1 MPITL
6 LDIIL
11 LGVMLVS
18 ALLAMIRGFM
28 REILSIAAWVIAA
41 GATLYAYAKLLP
53 KVKETAFFTNDIVAA
68 GVVIGGTFLLTL
80 IIVSVITV
88 RFSDMVLDS
97 RVGALDRTLGFLFGL
112 GRGLI
117 IVVVAFLFFAWLVPP
132 RTQPTWVAN
141 AKSKVVLQS
150 TGDWLMSMLPDDPEN
165 TILKRLKRPRPEDGE
180 PQDGPPER
188 RGSLDSPAHEAAGYG
203 QSDRAGMQRLVQ
215 GNFAAR

>member
-6 LDIIL
+6 LDFIL
-11 LGVMLVS
+11 IGVMLVS

-28 REILSIAAWVIAA
+28 REVLSIAAWVIAA
-41 GATLYAYAKLLP
+41 AATLYAYAKLLP
-53 KVKETAFFTNDIVAA
+53 FAKTYFNNDVVAA
-68 GVVIGGTFLLTL
+68 AAVIGGTFLGTL

-132 RTQPTWVAN
+132 RTQPSWVAN

-150 TGDWLMSMLPDDPEN
+150 TGDWLMSMLPDDPAS
-165 TILKRLKRPRPEDGE
+165 TILKRVKRPKTDDGE
-180 PQDGPPER
+180 PQDGPPAEQ
-188 RGSLDSPAHEAAGYG
+188 RGALDPSTREAAEYG
-203 QSDRAGMQRLVQ
+203 QSDRAGMRKLID
-215 GNFAAR
+215 G